1 MDKKPLFIIS
11 LGSILVIV
19 GIILT
24 VRMNGIQGSKEVGRN
39 RMSTSIK
46 ENKRSSKTTE
56 EWSVETGPHNTV
68 SNAKGTILKINLE
81 ESKILVEVEKS
92 DIRFSSKE
100 LSNITNGKKSDESS
114 GSKKI
119 KLIRVK
125 NGMVL
130 TIPFLTWRDSII
142 ITSRNKIS
150 RGAFVVKTSRLC
162 SNVGDRFKFCVN
174 LIQKI
179 RLSA

>member
-46 ENKRSSKTTE
+46 ENKRSRKTTE

-68 SNAKGTILKINLE
+68 SNAKGTILK
-81 ESKILVEVEKS
+81 
-92 DIRFSSKE
+92 
-100 LSNITNGKKSDESS
+100 LS
-114 GSKKI
+114 
-119 KLIRVK
+119 LIH
-125 NGMVL
+125 
-130 TIPFLTWRDSII
+130 I
-142 ITSRNKIS
+142 
-150 RGAFVVKTSRLC
+150 
-162 SNVGDRFKFCVN
+162 
-174 LIQKI
+174 
-179 RLSA
+179 

>member
-81 ESKILVEVEKS
+81 ESKIH
-92 DIRFSSKE
+92 
-100 LSNITNGKKSDESS
+100 
-114 GSKKI
+114 
-119 KLIRVK
+119 
-125 NGMVL
+125 
-130 TIPFLTWRDSII
+130 
-142 ITSRNKIS
+142 
-150 RGAFVVKTSRLC
+150 C
-162 SNVGDRFKFCVN
+162 
-174 LIQKI
+174 
-179 RLSA
+179 

>member
-46 ENKRSSKTTE
+46 GNKRSSKTTE

-81 ESKILVEVEKS
+81 ESKILVEV
-92 DIRFSSKE
+92 
-100 LSNITNGKKSDESS
+100 
-114 GSKKI
+114 
-119 KLIRVK
+119 
-125 NGMVL
+125 
-130 TIPFLTWRDSII
+130 
-142 ITSRNKIS
+142 
-150 RGAFVVKTSRLC
+150 
-162 SNVGDRFKFCVN
+162 
-174 LIQKI
+174 
-179 RLSA
+179 

>member
-92 DIRFSSKE
+92 DLRFSSKE
-100 LSNITNGKKSDESS
+100 VWLVIKQPS
-114 GSKKI
+114 KI
-119 KLIRVK
+119 KWYDLHASDVIKFYYQTSQMGKNPMKVREVK
-125 NGMVL
+125 KLN
-130 TIPFLTWRDSII
+130 
-142 ITSRNKIS
+142 
-150 RGAFVVKTSRLC
+150 
-162 SNVGDRFKFCVN
+162 
-174 LIQKI
+174 
-179 RLSA
+179 